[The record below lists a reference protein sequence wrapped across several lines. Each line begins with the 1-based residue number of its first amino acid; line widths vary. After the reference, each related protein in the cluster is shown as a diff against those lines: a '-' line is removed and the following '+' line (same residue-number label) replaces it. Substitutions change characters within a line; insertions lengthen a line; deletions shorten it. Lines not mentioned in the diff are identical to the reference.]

1 MDSLSNRLK
10 SSFKEEKSMVQI
22 FEELNKEIKMDKLE
36 LKDIAPYLQYNL
48 QMQYEPTREIGV
60 LESILH
66 ANNEYDELRFGI
78 STMFQSDHYWL
89 FKPILRPMTDLT
101 KEITHNG
108 ETFIPIARL
117 LRMKFPDEP
126 LIGRYSIIKVSKSGY
141 PRACFEFMSTK
152 EIRIYPFELFDAPYW
167 IIQKLQEWQFDT
179 EKLIERGLAINLNE
193 VDNGK

>member
-1 MDSLSNRLK
+1 
-10 SSFKEEKSMVQI
+10 
-22 FEELNKEIKMDKLE
+22 MDKLE
-36 LKDIAPYLQYNL
+36 LKDIAPYLPFKVKVQITDGYYDGKFKILSGVQYDGLLNL
-48 QMQYEPTREIGV
+48 GKGG
-60 LESILH
+60 
-66 ANNEYDELRFGI
+66 RFGFI
-78 STMFQSDHYWL
+78 EREYHQVKL
-89 FKPILRPMTDLT
+89 LLRPMSDLT

-141 PRACFEFMSTK
+141 PRAYFEFMATK
-152 EIRIYPFELFDAPYW
+152 EIRIYPFELFNTPYW

-179 EKLIERGLAINLNE
+179 EKLIERGLAIDLNE

>member
-1 MDSLSNRLK
+1 MDR
-10 SSFKEEKSMVQI
+10 
-22 FEELNKEIKMDKLE
+22 LE
-36 LKDIAPYLQYNL
+36 LKHLAPYLPYKL
-48 QMQYEPTREIGV
+48 MV
-60 LESILH
+60 S
-66 ANNEYDELRFGI
+66 YDRVGTIIQELTVSPEKNKTVDIDQALRMCF
-78 STMFQSDHYWL
+78 L
-89 FKPILRPMTDLT
+89 PLLRPMLDLT

-141 PRACFEFMSTK
+141 PRAYFEFMATK
-152 EIRIYPFELFDAPYW
+152 EIRIYPFELFDTPYW

-179 EKLIERGLAINLNE
+179 ENLIERGLAINLNE